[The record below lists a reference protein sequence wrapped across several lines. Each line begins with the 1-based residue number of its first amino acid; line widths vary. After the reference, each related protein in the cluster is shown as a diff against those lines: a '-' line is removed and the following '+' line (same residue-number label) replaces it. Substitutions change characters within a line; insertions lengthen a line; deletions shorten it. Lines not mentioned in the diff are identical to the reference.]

1 MEGLI
6 PFIYRAIKERR
17 SRTYSRCSSDMSAA
31 RKFGGAEDDVVVWEQ
46 TKPWGMDGGGG
57 EREMTAH
64 RRHRSLEEL
73 AGEVGAS
80 PQWQQG
86 GLARGRSARIFS
98 CISGMNQDV
107 VVVFLCWFCSW
118 FGRIQD
124 RVSMEAMSALA
135 PPPPPPPAEL
145 MVPVVG
151 YGGGGA
157 GEAAA
162 GTTAVRGSY
171 GPVIAMLAV
180 LAVLAAVAVA
190 VGRLCFG
197 GRRVLGH
204 AGAGGHDLE
213 AWVERTCGPCVGAT
227 IFSAAGGGGQA
238 KEEGDGGGMVS
249 ATEDS
254 APPAEQPPPAATEE
268 GNEQGD
274 GIVSAGS

>member
-6 PFIYRAIKERR
+6 PFIYKAIKERR

-31 RKFGGAEDDVVVWEQ
+31 RRFGRVEEEEEDVVVWGEKKQ
-46 TKPWGMDGGGG
+46 WVVDGGKFAGG

-80 PQWQQG
+80 PQWRQQG
-86 GLARGRSARIFS
+86 GLPRGRSARIFS
-98 CISGMNQDV
+98 CVSGIARLQLV
-107 VVVFLCWFCSW
+107 RRALLEEEGV
-118 FGRIQD
+118 G
-124 RVSMEAMSALA
+124 MEAMSAFA
-135 PPPPPPPAEL
+135 PPPPPTQL

-151 YGGGGA
+151 YGGGGGA
-157 GEAAA
+157 GE
-162 GTTAVRGSY
+162 GTTTAVRGSY

-197 GRRVLGH
+197 RRVLGQ
-204 AGAGGHDLE
+204 AAGGHDLE

-227 IFSAAGGGGQA
+227 IFSTAGGGGAA
-238 KEEGDGGGMVS
+238 KEEGGEAS
-249 ATEDS
+249 A
-254 APPAEQPPPAATEE
+254 APAEPPPPPPVAEQTERGE
-268 GNEQGD
+268 GS
-274 GIVSAGS
+274 GIVSGDGS